1 MSETYRITLE
11 DQVSSNAYRM
21 AKAYADVSEAAQ
33 EYAAAV
39 RTWDKEAIASA
50 RVWLNY
56 NRSQLMAARA
66 AQNAA
71 KAIGGLGPKLNTT
84 ASSVQRLGKTAQATT
99 HQVQAFSYSLNAL
112 AHQGMGLAFR
122 MAGRLVDGFADAAS
136 GIYDVAVLVSR
147 AQLSF
152 ANFFGGQVQGAKVL
166 QETRELALKYGFDL
180 EDTIGAMQRFGAAG
194 FSAEN
199 SKGLLRIG
207 ADLKA
212 LGRSGQDIKGVY
224 LALSQI
230 KGKGVL
236 SAEELT
242 QQLGER
248 GVNVGMVWQEIADK
262 LGIVGTAS
270 QSAITKVQK
279 LQRAGKISAAVGI
292 NAIATTIA
300 RQLNEKAF
308 GQVGEKVA
316 NETVEGLKNRMGAS
330 FNDALFGSVMA
341 AEPALVKGMQAL
353 MNGLTGSD
361 TGTLQSTLA
370 AALVRVGELMERI
383 GPLMPEIAE
392 NFTKAFSAASGF
404 DAGGGLNNF
413 VDRLPELATSLGQVA
428 GSLVVIAKALA
439 EITGNTFAA
448 PANKYQSDLPGASL
462 GFDNTKGIGKVLA
475 TTPAGMVE
483 MVGDFWGKFF
493 ASGQN
498 ITDGMKTGVE
508 AATPAAIESVGNAAQ
523 GMIDMSDGTLQSH
536 SPSKVFQDR
545 GAGIAQG
552 LALGIDADAE
562 LAMYSAQRM
571 AEMTISAAAGA
582 AGASGVG
589 GAGGVGK
596 AAGAAISSR
605 SSSASASFGDI
616 NLNGGSSDGATVD
629 AIRQFL
635 ETEVASIFERH
646 LEGVGA

>member
-1 MSETYRITLE
+1 MSEVYRITLE
-11 DQVSSNAYRM
+11 DQVTSNAYKM
-21 AKAYADVSEAAQ
+21 ADATIKVSLAMHHLAAVMRTADDELIKAARAELQAAQ
-33 EYAAAV
+33 EAKRLQGAA
-39 RTWDKEAIASA
+39 
-50 RVWLNY
+50 
-56 NRSQLMAARA
+56 
-66 AQNAA
+66 NAA
-71 KAIGGLGPKLNTT
+71 GRAMQTLGPKVNTAGAAVTKLGT
-84 ASSVQRLGKTAQATT
+84 ASVTSSK
-99 HQVQAFSYSLNAL
+99 QVQSFSYALNAL

-122 MAGRLVDGFADAAS
+122 MAGRLLEGFQDAAV

-152 ANFFGGQVQGAKVL
+152 ANFFGGQEKGAKVL
-166 QETRELALKYGFDL
+166 QETRDLALKYGFDL

-262 LGIVGTAS
+262 LGIVGTAGET
-270 QSAITKVQK
+270 ALKKVQK
-279 LQRAGKISAAVGI
+279 LQRAGGISAAVGI

-316 NETVEGLKNRMGAS
+316 NETVEGLKNRMSAS
-330 FNDALFGSVMA
+330 FNDAIFGSVMA

-353 MNGLTGSD
+353 MNGLSGSSD
-361 TGTLQSTLA
+361 TTFTQLLTSG
-370 AALVRVGELMERI
+370 LVRVGEAMERL
-383 GPLMPEIAE
+383 GPLLPSIAE
-392 NFTKAFSAASGF
+392 NFAKAFSSAANF
-404 DAGGGLNNF
+404 DASGGLNGF
-413 VDRLPELATSLGQVA
+413 VDRLPQLATDLGTIA
-428 GSLVVIAKALA
+428 GYLVTTANALA
-439 EITGNTFAA
+439 KITGFGIKLAA
-448 PANKYQSDLPGASL
+448 NPGATVGESF
-462 GFDNTKGIGKVLA
+462 GMTDMAKQVREGTSPGQRMTKWLEDKGEQWFGKGQEVPQGLA
-475 TTPAGMVE
+475 AGV
-483 MVGDFWGKFF
+483 VD
-493 ASGQN
+493 
-498 ITDGMKTGVE
+498 
-508 AATPAAIESVGNAAQ
+508 ATPAAIESVGNAAQ

-545 GAGIAQG
+545 GSGIAQG

-582 AGASGVG
+582 AGAAGVG
-589 GAGGVGK
+589 GAGSVGK
-596 AAGAAISSR
+596 AAGASMG
-605 SSSASASFGDI
+605 SSSNSVSASFGDI
-616 NLNGGSSDGATVD
+616 NLNGGSSSGSTVD